1 MLAIDARI
9 SSRSNGYGHPCAI
22 APSEPPNEP
31 ERLSEVSSPVSSD
44 YQHGEATTTNAT
56 APSSQP
62 ERWARVLGVGAPSPG
77 SGVGVFWAYMTL
89 DPVILTQLSCL
100 G

>member
-31 ERLSEVSSPVSSD
+31 EPLSEVSSPVSSD

-56 APSSQP
+56 APSSQRLSDGQACSVAAHP
-62 ERWARVLGVGAPSPG
+62 HLGRAWALFGH
-77 SGVGVFWAYMTL
+77 T
-89 DPVILTQLSCL
+89 
-100 G
+100 